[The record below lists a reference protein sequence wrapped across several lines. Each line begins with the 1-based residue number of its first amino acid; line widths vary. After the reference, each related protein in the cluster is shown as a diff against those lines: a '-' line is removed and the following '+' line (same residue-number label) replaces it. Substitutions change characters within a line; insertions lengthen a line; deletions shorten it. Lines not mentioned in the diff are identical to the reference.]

1 LLGQKES
8 PGEPSFKV
16 GGFPERIGGFVGI
29 GVVAEPDEKTDEYDF
44 AAVEKMV
51 GRRVVLTTGSVIEQE
66 ASSNGTGE
74 RFKRR
79 AIQFTIVDIVRT
91 GVYHLDKNLVY
102 LPIEELQNELYP
114 NEKGLLADQIQIKI
128 SSDTDLES
136 ALAQIRGLWQVFADE
151 QLGWDARLIRL
162 VDIQTAK
169 GMHRRYVVE
178 LRKQMGILL
187 LIFGVVSVSAVVL
200 IFCIF
205 YMIVRLKQR
214 DIAIIK
220 SCGAASSSAAFI
232 FLAFGFCVG
241 IVGSGIGAVLA
252 CIITKNIN
260 VIEKWI
266 SVIFGLKLW
275 KSSVYMFSEIP
286 NQVNWGWALPIVLF
300 AVLAATIGALI
311 PAIVAAR
318 TRPVEILRYE

>member
-1 LLGQKES
+1 
-8 PGEPSFKV
+8 
-16 GGFPERIGGFVGI
+16 
-29 GVVAEPDEKTDEYDF
+29 
-44 AAVEKMV
+44 
-51 GRRVVLTTGSVIEQE
+51 
-66 ASSNGTGE
+66 
-74 RFKRR
+74 
-79 AIQFTIVDIVRT
+79 
-91 GVYHLDKNLVY
+91 
-102 LPIEELQNELYP
+102 
-114 NEKGLLADQIQIKI
+114 
-128 SSDTDLES
+128 
-136 ALAQIRGLWQVFADE
+136 
-151 QLGWDARLIRL
+151 
-162 VDIQTAK
+162 
-169 GMHRRYVVE
+169 MHRRYVLE

-187 LIFGVVSVSAVVL
+187 LIFGGVSVSAVVL
-200 IFCIF
+200 IFCIC
-205 YMIVRLKQR
+205 YMIFRLKQR